1 MNVKLKGK
9 LRYFL
14 SICATYLEIL
24 LSAILAVALLICAV
38 QMIPPLFSLEI
49 NGDTE
54 IFHNFLEDIF
64 TLILGVE
71 ALKMLCKHSTGAV
84 IEVLM
89 FTMAREM
96 VVHET
101 TPQQNLLVIISV
113 AILFFVRK
121 YLFVPTFGQP
131 HGHHDHDME
140 GTGYDVHLNSQ
151 RASMLDPDSESG
163 LHTHYQHLEDEQ
175 EHTAA
180 H

>member
-14 SICATYLEIL
+14 SVCATYLEIL
-24 LSAILAVALLICAV
+24 LSAILAMALLICAV

-54 IFHNFLEDIF
+54 IFHSFLEDIF

-131 HGHHDHDME
+131 HSHHDHDME

-151 RASMLDPDSESG
+151 RASMLDPD
-163 LHTHYQHLEDEQ
+163 
-175 EHTAA
+175 
-180 H
+180 

>member
-140 GTGYDVHLNSQ
+140 GTGYDVHLSSQ
-151 RASMLDPDSESG
+151 RASMPDPDSESG

-175 EHTAA
+175 KRTAA

>member
-1 MNVKLKGK
+1 
-9 LRYFL
+9 
-14 SICATYLEIL
+14 
-24 LSAILAVALLICAV
+24 
-38 QMIPPLFSLEI
+38 
-49 NGDTE
+49 
-54 IFHNFLEDIF
+54 
-64 TLILGVE
+64 
-71 ALKMLCKHSTGAV
+71 
-84 IEVLM
+84 
-89 FTMAREM
+89 M

-131 HGHHDHDME
+131 HCHHDHDME

-163 LHTHYQHLEDEQ
+163 MHTHYQHLEDELK
-175 EHTAA
+175 HTAT

>member
-14 SICATYLEIL
+14 SVCATYLEIL
-24 LSAILAVALLICAV
+24 LSAILAMALLICAV

-54 IFHNFLEDIF
+54 IFHSFLEDIF
-64 TLILGVE
+64 TLILGV
-71 ALKMLCKHSTGAV
+71 
-84 IEVLM
+84 EVLM

-131 HGHHDHDME
+131 HCHHDHDME